1 MSRRRFACLLVLLG
15 VVATG
20 RSWAAGY
27 GTPVPAE
34 AASLEGVWQI
44 DLQASGLPGDGNS
57 PPQLTAR
64 GEKQR
69 QQHRRARAR
78 GDLSFDLTAHCSNP
92 GVPRM
97 MSLPTPI
104 QILARADDVTIL
116 LEWNHL
122 QRQIHVDG
130 RSYPIPYPMA
140 AGVSTGHWQ
149 GGTLVVTTRGRN
161 AKTLLDDSIPN
172 SEALTVEE
180 VFSVSQEGKRLD
192 YRVTSTDPEVLAQPW
207 ERHFIFRKKLEV
219 PWREDV
225 CLDRVERGE
234 KAVPRGF

>member
-1 MSRRRFACLLVLLG
+1 MASLLVLLG
-15 VVATG
+15 
-20 RSWAAGY
+20 AAGTAQVLGAPY
-27 GTPVPAE
+27 GVPVPPE
-34 AASLEGVWQI
+34 AAALAGVWQI

-57 PPQLTAR
+57 PPQLTAW
-64 GEKQR
+64 GGQQR
-69 QQHRRARAR
+69 QQHRKARAQ
-78 GDLSFDLTAHCSNP
+78 GDVSFDLTAHCSNP

-104 QILARADDVTIL
+104 EILPRADDVTIL

-149 GGTLVVTTRGRN
+149 GATLIVSTRGRN

-172 SEALTVEE
+172 TEELTVEE
-180 VFSVSQEGKRLD
+180 VFSVSKDGGQLD
-192 YRVTSTDPEVLAQPW
+192 YHVTSTDPKVLAQPW
-207 ERHFIFRKKLEV
+207 KRHFIFRKKSDAQ
-219 PWREDV
+219 WHEDV
-225 CLDRVERGE
+225 CLDRVAHGDR
-234 KAVPRGF
+234 AIPRGF